1 MDREIYSKVKRE
13 YEIKHDLKLRQAR
26 EFETKILNE
35 NKSLFKVKKEID
47 EAAIK
52 STKLLLGED
61 AVKREI
67 ERENLEIKIK
77 ALEEKYEKELSK
89 LGLKKD
95 DFTSLEDGIKIELE
109 KVRAQQN
116 NKK

>member
-35 NKSLFKVKKEID
+35 NKSLFKIKKEID

-52 STKLLLGED
+52 STKLLRGED
-61 AVKREI
+61 V
-67 ERENLEIKIK
+67 
-77 ALEEKYEKELSK
+77 
-89 LGLKKD
+89 
-95 DFTSLEDGIKIELE
+95 
-109 KVRAQQN
+109 V
-116 NKK
+116 